1 VKLSPMVPKSR
12 RTGRVAKRHSVEGHG
27 ELTAAEIATLAG
39 IGVEAARRRV
49 QQGRP
54 AREVLAPKHALV
66 NKRGSSGY
74 SFMEQVFATGH
85 CTMTVAVRIARAF
98 PHDAPS
104 VAWLRCTF
112 GMSRST
118 AYRWR
123 RAWLDELEREAARG
137 GKARLN
143 G

>member
-1 VKLSPMVPKSR
+1 MKLSPMVPKSR
-12 RTGRVAKRHSVEGHG
+12 RPGRIAKRHSIDGHG
-27 ELTAAEIATLAG
+27 DLTVEEIARIAG

-49 QQGRP
+49 GSGRP
-54 AREVLAPKHALV
+54 AHEILAPKHAIV

-104 VAWLRCTF
+104 IAWLRCTF

-123 RAWLDELEREAARG
+123 RAWLDELEREAARNG
-137 GKARLN
+137 GKKH